1 MLSKNKLKYIRSL
14 SQKKFRDA
22 DNVFIAEGPK
32 VVGDLLGCFPCKILL
47 GTPEYLACHK
57 NIVAEEII
65 EVEQKELE
73 QASTLKSPRDTM
85 AIFSQKRL
93 RSVIKKADSALQPL
107 SLALDDVQ
115 DPGNLGTIIRL
126 ADWYGIENV
135 YCSQHC
141 ADVYSTKV
149 IQATMGAIARVQVHY
164 VDLVDFIKKQKADIG
179 IYGTFLDGNDMY
191 QMDLSAGGLIV
202 MGNEGNG
209 ISAEIEQLVNRKL
222 YIPNYP
228 IGQATSESLNVAV
241 ATAITCAEFRRQSL
255 VKNKTQRSVVI

>member
-14 SQKKFRDA
+14 SQKKYRDA

-32 VVGDLLGCFPCKILL
+32 VVGDLLGSFPCKLLL
-47 GTPEYLACHK
+47 GTADYLASHK
-57 NIVAEEII
+57 DIDADEII
-65 EVEQKELE
+65 VVDQKELE

-85 AIFSQKRL
+85 AIFSQHRL
-93 RSVIKKADSALQPL
+93 QGVERDTLATLQPL

-126 ADWYGIENV
+126 ADWYGIENI
-135 YCSQHC
+135 YCSLHC
-141 ADVYSTKV
+141 ADAYSTKV
-149 IQATMGAIARVQVHY
+149 IQATMGAIARVQIHY
-164 VDLVDFIKKQKADIG
+164 VDLVDFIKSQDAKVG
-179 IYGTFLDGNDMY
+179 VYGTFLDGQDMY
-191 QMDLSAGGLIV
+191 QMDLSEGGLIV

-228 IGQATSESLNVAV
+228 VGQTTSESLNVAV

-255 VKNKTQRSVVI
+255 AKK

>member
-22 DNVFIAEGPK
+22 DNVFVAEGPK
-32 VVGDLLGCFPCKILL
+32 VVGDLMGCFPCKILL
-47 GTPEYLACHK
+47 GTAEYLAAHK
-57 NIVAEEII
+57 DFSADEVI

-85 AIFSQKRL
+85 AVFSQQRL
-93 RSVIKKADSALQPL
+93 SQDTTKASVSVQPL

-126 ADWYGIENV
+126 ADWYGIEDI
-135 YCSQHC
+135 YCSMHC
-141 ADVYSTKV
+141 ADAYSTKV
-149 IQATMGAIARVQVHY
+149 IQATMGAIARVRIHY
-164 VDLVDFIKKQKADIG
+164 VNLADFIKNKAGHIG
-179 IYGTFLDGNDMY
+179 IYGTFLDGQDMY
-191 QMDLSAGGLIV
+191 QMNLSEGGLIV

-209 ISAEIEQLVNRKL
+209 ISPEIEQLVNRKL

-228 IGQATSESLNVAV
+228 SGRSTSESLNVAV
-241 ATAITCAEFRRQSL
+241 ATAITCAEFRRQALS
-255 VKNKTQRSVVI
+255 K